1 MSYTAWMKAVVQ
13 RASAPQRLRDPPHA
27 IGAAE
32 LMGLREIMLEDIE
45 SLAVG
50 AWILGTGRAGSP
62 YLRPPQHAWAL
73 PTGIAFR

>member
-1 MSYTAWMKAVVQ
+1 
-13 RASAPQRLRDPPHA
+13 
-27 IGAAE
+27 
-32 LMGLREIMLEDIE
+32 MGLREIMLEDIE

-62 YLRPPQHAWAL
+62 YLRPPQHAWAS